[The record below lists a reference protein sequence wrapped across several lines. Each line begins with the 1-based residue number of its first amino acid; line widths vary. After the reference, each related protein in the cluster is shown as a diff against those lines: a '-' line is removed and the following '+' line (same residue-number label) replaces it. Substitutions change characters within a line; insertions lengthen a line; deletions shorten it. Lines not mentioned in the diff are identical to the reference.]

1 MTDAGRV
8 TPRTRLSRWSWLMA
22 GLFGCG
28 LAVAL
33 MIRSQL
39 GLGPWDAFHVGLHR
53 ITGLTVG
60 TVSVLVGL
68 AIICGTRFMGVRPG
82 AGTLVNMVMIG
93 VFIDLL
99 LPVVPLATGM
109 VSGLAYY
116 AIALVV
122 FGLATGLYLAAG
134 LGSGPRDGLMIG
146 LAERAGM
153 PVRRMRTLV
162 ELLVLAAGWAMGGR
176 VGLGTVLFALTG
188 GPAMQWGMQIFGL
201 IPARSAPTV
210 PGPVV
215 LVPPT
220 PPAPPEP
227 EGDLRVA

>member
-1 MTDAGRV
+1 MV
-8 TPRTRLSRWSWLMA
+8 

-28 LAVAL
+28 LSVAL

-39 GLGPWDAFHVGLHR
+39 GLGPWDAFHVGLHS

-60 TVSVLVGL
+60 TVSILVGL
-68 AIICGTRFMGVRPG
+68 AILCGTHFMGVRHG
-82 AGTLVNMVMIG
+82 LGTLVNMVMIG

-99 LPVVPLATGM
+99 LPVVPLATGIA
-109 VSGLAYY
+109 SGLAYY
-116 AIALVV
+116 AVALVV
-122 FGLATGLYLAAG
+122 FGLATGVYLAAG

-146 LAERAGM
+146 LADRAGM
-153 PVRRMRTLV
+153 PVRRMRTMV
-162 ELLVLAAGWAMGGR
+162 ELLVLVAGWAMGGR
-176 VGLGTVLFALTG
+176 VGLGTVLFAVTG
-188 GPAMQWGMQIFGL
+188 GPAMQWGMQLFGL
-201 IPARSAPTV
+201 IPGRPTAPV
-210 PGPVV
+210 PAPVV